1 MLTTLQ
7 KLFDVEMTIAE
18 WLGTGVILGV
28 PYLALGIAW
37 SVANADRFA
46 GLQGVE
52 WVLTFVAAVLSWPV
66 LWLPNVC
73 AA

>member
-18 WLGTGVILGV
+18 WLGTVFILGV
-28 PYLALGIAW
+28 PYLALGVAW
-37 SVANADRFA
+37 AVASADRFA
-46 GLQGVE
+46 GLHGVE

>member
-28 PYLALGIAW
+28 PYLALGIGW